1 MSFEARA
8 RTSAPEPRRRRRKR
22 RRDEE
27 EEEEAEEEDARRGS
41 TPSSGRHGSSTRRA
55 ERVRDRKLTRRE
67 QWKLEA
73 QVCLRR
79 TERGQSK
86 DGAGGEK
93 ALSSPS
99 FAEARERGERSG
111 GLRSRGERA
120 RGGL

>member
-1 MSFEARA
+1 METRGSGVFEA
-8 RTSAPEPRRRRRKR
+8 
-22 RRDEE
+22 
-27 EEEEAEEEDARRGS
+27 
-41 TPSSGRHGSSTRRA
+41 H
-55 ERVRDRKLTRRE
+55 RE
-67 QWKLEA
+67 G
-73 QVCLRR
+73 
-79 TERGQSK
+79 GQSK